1 MTDHFPHLFAPITLG
16 RYTLKNRI
24 MNTGH
29 AAHFQTGAGL
39 PTQRYVDYVR
49 ERAKGGCSIIV
60 TGFTAPC
67 HDGEAALS
75 LASFDESIVP
85 IYQRM
90 SEATHD
96 YDVPLLAQLGHRG
109 RRVSDGL
116 AFVGRPMRS
125 ASAVPAPDFSAPQI
139 VPHAMSTGE
148 VEELIDDFAKA
159 AARAVKGNLD
169 GVELAVGLDYLFAN
183 FLNPRSNLREDKYG
197 GATLEERMT
206 FTYEV
211 VNGVRDAVGSE
222 RLVGVRLYDDMAD
235 YGLSYKDYLEVAK
248 HLEATGS
255 INYLNMWQGIV
266 PSPKSGRAHWPS
278 YYYDPG
284 AFAHL
289 PEGLKAVVSLPVVG
303 AGRIDSPA
311 LANRLIAEGKT
322 DIVGLAR
329 TLIADPH
336 FPNKAKE
343 GRIEDL
349 RPCIACTQS
358 CVGHIHLGLGVGC
371 IYNPVTGRE
380 AQWAEMPATE
390 SPKKVVVIGGGPA
403 GMEAARV
410 CAERGHQV
418 SLFETRRRLGGQVNL
433 IMRTPRR
440 GSFEEIILF
449 FERQLAKLKVDLH
462 LGSEATADNIAALE
476 ADVVIVA
483 TGSNAFF
490 PEAEGTDQRHVLSS
504 RDVLEGNA
512 EIGQSVL
519 VVDTIGRA
527 EAMTTADYLADLGRK
542 VEIVTGLNYVGPDM
556 PTPAWHNLTEQLM
569 SKNVKLTPF
578 TGVWEVLE
586 NSVDVYNVVTW
597 QPRTIECVD
606 TVVFAAG
613 GIAEDTLYHELK
625 QRRPN
630 VFAIGDCYQP
640 RDIEVAVVD
649 GHRIAREI

>member
-1 MTDHFPHLFAPITLG
+1 MTDHFPHLFSPIAIG
-16 RYTLKNRI
+16 QYTLKNRI

-29 AAHFQTGAGL
+29 AAHFQTGGGL
-39 PTQRYVDYVR
+39 PTERYVDYVR
-49 ERAKGGCSIIV
+49 ERAKGGAGIIC

-75 LASFDESIVP
+75 LASFDQSIVP
-85 IYQRM
+85 VYQRM
-90 SEATHD
+90 SAATHD

-125 ASAVPAPDFSAPQI
+125 ASAVPAPDYSAPQI
-139 VPHAMSTGE
+139 VPHAMSTTE
-148 VEELIDDFAKA
+148 VEELVANFAEA
-159 AARAVKGNLD
+159 ATRAVKGNLD
-169 GVELAVGLDYLFAN
+169 GVELAVGLDYVFAN

-197 GATLEERMT
+197 GGTLEERMR
-206 FTYEV
+206 FTDEV
-211 VNGVRDAVGSE
+211 VDGVRDAVGPG
-222 RLVGVRLYDDMAD
+222 RLVGVRLYDDLVD
-235 YGLSYKDYLEVAK
+235 YGLNYHDYLEVAK
-248 HLEATGS
+248 LLEASGKVD
-255 INYLNMWQGIV
+255 YLNMWQGTV

-278 YYYDPG
+278 YYYEPG

-322 DIVGLAR
+322 DIIGLAR

-380 AQWAEMPATE
+380 AEWAELPAAPK
-390 SPKKVVVIGGGPA
+390 SKKVVVIGGGPA
-403 GMEAARV
+403 GMEAARIG
-410 CAERGHQV
+410 AERGHQV
-418 SLFETRRRLGGQVNL
+418 TLFEAHRRLGGQVNL
-433 IMRTPRR
+433 IIRTPNR
-440 GSFEEIILF
+440 GNFEEIILF
-449 FERQLAKLKVDLH
+449 FERQLAKLGVDVQLNT
-462 LGSEATADNIAALE
+462 EVNADEIVALN
-476 ADVVIVA
+476 ADVIIVA

-490 PEAEGTDQRHVLSS
+490 PEAEGLDQRHVLSA
-504 RDVLEGNA
+504 REVLEGNA
-512 EIGQSVL
+512 DIGESVL

-527 EAMTTADYLADLGRK
+527 EAMTTADYLADRGRK

-569 SKNVKLTPF
+569 SKDVKLTPF

-586 NSVDVYNVVTW
+586 NAVDVYNVVTW
-597 QPRTIECVD
+597 QPRTIEQID

-613 GIAEDTLYHELK
+613 GIAEDSLYQELEK
-625 QRRPN
+625 RLPR
-630 VFAIGDCYQP
+630 VYAIGDCYQP

-649 GHRIAREI
+649 GHRVAREI